1 MQRRDFIKSIST
13 AAVVTAAPKIYSL
26 SEPKNKIKPS
36 RLKPG
41 DTLGLIAPG
50 SYISEDELKDSI
62 ENLEKLGYKVAYNE
76 RILTKTGYLAG
87 TDKSRAEELNS
98 MFADKKVNGIICA
111 RGGYG
116 CSRILPLLDYELI
129 KINPKII
136 IGYSDI
142 TALLNSIYSETG
154 LVTFHGPVG
163 ISTFNEFSVTYFN
176 EVLVYPE
183 NNLVLI
189 SVKGDDQKDTNGLT
203 TIVSGKAVGE
213 LVGGNLS
220 VLNSLIGTKYDF
232 NGEGKI
238 IFLEEIGE
246 EPYRIDRMLT
256 QLIQCGKFEKAA
268 GIAMGV
274 FKDCEP
280 KEKDPSFSTSFS
292 LMEVL
297 FDRLSSFNIPVI
309 YGLSFGHIKNKFT
322 LPVGIKAELDTV
334 SQTITLLENSV
345 N

>member
-1 MQRRDFIKSIST
+1 MRRRDFIKSIST
-13 AAVVTAAPKIYSL
+13 AAVLTAVPKIYS
-26 SEPKNKIKPS
+26 STEPKVKIKPA

-50 SYISEDELKDSI
+50 SYISEDELKDSV
-62 ENLEKLGYKVAYNE
+62 ENLEMLGYKVVYTE
-76 RILTKTGYLAG
+76 RILNKSGYLAG
-87 TDKSRAEELNS
+87 DDKARAEEVNS
-98 MFADKKVNGIICA
+98 MFADKRISGIICA

-116 CSRILPLLDYELI
+116 CARILPMLSYDII
-129 KINPKII
+129 KNNPKVI

-142 TALLNSIYSETG
+142 TALLNGIYSETG
-154 LVTFHGPVG
+154 LITFHGPVG
-163 ISTFNEFSVTYFN
+163 ISSFNEFSVTYFN
-176 EVLVYPE
+176 EVLVHPE
-183 NNLVLI
+183 KDLVLI
-189 SVKGDDQKDTNGLT
+189 SAKDEDEKDNNGIK

-256 QLIQCGKFEKAA
+256 QLIQSGNFDKAA

-274 FKDCEP
+274 FKNCEP
-280 KEKDPSFSTSFS
+280 KEKDPSFSKSFS

-297 FDRLSSFNIPVI
+297 FDRLSNLNIPVI

-322 LPVGIKAELDTV
+322 LPVGITAELNTIN
-334 SQTITLLENSV
+334 QTITLLETAV
-345 N
+345 I